1 MDLQSLNI
9 FIQVAELNSFT
20 RAAEKLGYSQ
30 PTISFQIKQLEK
42 ELGVQLFDR
51 VGHTVSLTEAGK
63 SALHYAQSICQLSQ
77 EMVMGDKKYDVNGIV
92 RIAMAESVVNPLIA
106 TTFSDIKSKY
116 PQLSINIMTGMTAE
130 LFDLLNHNEV
140 DLICVL
146 DSPVRD
152 TSYIVVN
159 EEEINVHIV
168 VSKNNPLAVKKNIKI
183 DDLLSQSF
191 ILTEKGMSYRR
202 LFDEEMAK
210 YKIEILPILEMSN
223 PKSICNLVKEDL
235 GISFLPDF
243 VTSEAVEEGSIV
255 RLHVKGLDI
264 KIWKQLLYH
273 RDKWVNSQM
282 KALIQHLSNI
292 HIQNR

>member
-92 RIAMAESVVNPLIA
+92 RIAMAESLVNPLIA

-168 VSKNNPLAVKKNIKI
+168 VSKNNPLATKKNIKI
-183 DDLLSQSF
+183 EDLLSQSF

-210 YKIEILPILEMSN
+210 NKIEILPILEMSN

-243 VTSEAVEEGSIV
+243 VTNKAVEEGSIV